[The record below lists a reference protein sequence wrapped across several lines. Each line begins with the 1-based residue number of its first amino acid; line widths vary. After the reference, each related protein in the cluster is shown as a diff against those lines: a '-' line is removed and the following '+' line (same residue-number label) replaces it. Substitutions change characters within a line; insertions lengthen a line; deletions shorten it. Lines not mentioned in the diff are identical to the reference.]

1 MKVTNFDDHLS
12 NELPSLGIDQSQDD
26 VEHGYYD
33 EEDDSDF
40 DLDESMRHF
49 GLMANLRGYM
59 DGGKEWVLDSGCTDQ
74 MTGDKDMFR
83 ELAENDGPQSM
94 SLLMITQRVR
104 WLASVRWPSH
114 MTLHTKCHSR

>member
-1 MKVTNFDDHLS
+1 MRAIGDVGIISNIIFEAIRIHKDNHREDHLS
-12 NELPSLGIDQSQDD
+12 NEFPSLGVDQSQDD

-33 EEDDSDF
+33 EDEDGDF

-59 DGGKEWVLDSGCTDQ
+59 AGGKEWVLDSGCTDH

-83 ELAENDGPQSM
+83 ELAKNDGP
-94 SLLMITQRVR
+94 
-104 WLASVRWPSH
+104 
-114 MTLHTKCHSR
+114 